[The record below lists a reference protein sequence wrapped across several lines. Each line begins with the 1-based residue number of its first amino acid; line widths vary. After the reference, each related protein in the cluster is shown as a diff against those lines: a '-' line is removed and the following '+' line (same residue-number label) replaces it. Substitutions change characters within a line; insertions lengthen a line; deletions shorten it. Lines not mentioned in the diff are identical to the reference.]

1 MNRRLRRHLLQFVS
15 IFLMTTLLT
24 GQTVVMAAST
34 KGHFTDVPEGYW
46 GYSYVEKAYADG
58 AVSGVS
64 GNAASGTGVFAPNK
78 LLTYAEFVTILTQA
92 FYAESIPAAQ
102 SGEPW
107 YAPYLK
113 AGIDNKLLT
122 VDTVDQAMAKAQ
134 ETINRYDMS
143 EILVKILLDKEVP
156 LPSLEQLSASNAQ
169 IADWD
174 EILKHRDQGYYVS
187 CAYAMDL
194 LSGVDSR
201 GTFKGDASV
210 SRTMAAVVY
219 CRAAEMIRPA
229 TASPVKIK
237 NADDLKKVPGIGQ
250 RCNADAIFQLNDNWY
265 YSTDSGEKDK
275 YIEGIFSTLYPQYS
289 AIFGEDAMSYKPVII
304 YNSPDAPNPVT
315 SSYEGYTIIT
325 LSLDKTSYWS
335 QMIFQLSHEMT
346 HYAFYSLTPNA
357 TIENGDWDDMFSQ
370 WNEEIICEAM
380 SLYMLRFMSENWAEC
395 PLSKSNRTYG
405 SSVGEY
411 LEDVYNKYKDN
422 ALLSDSSALSG
433 EDFQALSDAANK
445 DRARHGA
452 ETHYCYDLYVKY
464 GNNVIGE
471 VLNMYRYYNPK
482 YDDIDFASW
491 AKETRYTD
499 FVKELSRIQP
509 EIITDLTKAL

>member
-1 MNRRLRRHLLQFVS
+1 MNKKLGKHLLQFVS

-24 GQTVVMAAST
+24 SQTAAMATSA
-34 KGHFTDVPEGYW
+34 KGHFTDVPESYW
-46 GYSYVEKAYADG
+46 GYSYIEKAYANG
-58 AVSGVS
+58 VVSGVS
-64 GNAASGTGVFAPNK
+64 GNADAGTGVFAPDQT
-78 LLTYAEFVTILTQA
+78 LTYAEFVTILTRA
-92 FYAESIPAAQ
+92 FYMDDIPAAQ

-113 AGIDNKLLT
+113 VGIANKLLT
-122 VDTVDQAMAKAQ
+122 VDAMDKAIIRAQ

-156 LPSLEQLSASNAQ
+156 LPSLEQLSASNAR
-169 IADWD
+169 ISDWD

-194 LSGVDSR
+194 LSGVDAK
-201 GTFKGDASV
+201 GTFMGNASV
-210 SRTMAAVVY
+210 SRTVAAVVY
-219 CRAAEMIRPA
+219 CRGEEIIRTAA
-229 TASPVKIK
+229 ASSVKIK

-304 YNSPDAPNPVT
+304 YASSNASNPKT
-315 SSYEGYTIIT
+315 STYDGYTMIT
-325 LSLDKTSYWS
+325 LSLKKTSLWS
-335 QMIFQLSHEMT
+335 KMIFQLSHEMT

-380 SLYMLRFMSENWAEC
+380 SLYMLKFMSENWAEC
-395 PLSKSNRTYG
+395 PLSKSNRAYG

-411 LEDVYNKYKDN
+411 LKDVYNEYKGF
-422 ALLSDSSALSG
+422 ALLSDSSPLSG
-433 EDFQALSDAANK
+433 KNFKALSDVANT

-452 ETHYCYDLYVKY
+452 ETNYCYDLYVKY
-464 GNNVIGE
+464 GNNVISE

-482 YDDIDFASW
+482 YDDIDFGAW
-491 AKETRYTD
+491 AEETQYTD

-509 EIITDLTKAL
+509 EIKTEA